1 MRVLNVLRH
10 WITKHPLVK
19 SVNNFFNSISL
30 NKNKMEY
37 KFQDFSENQV
47 LRDETL
53 NLVNDILND
62 ENITDTEQKVAY
74 GIIQQ
79 LNDVINKSKAA
90 VNILKF
96 LATPSVKLH
105 LCII

>member
-1 MRVLNVLRH
+1 
-10 WITKHPLVK
+10 
-19 SVNNFFNSISL
+19 
-30 NKNKMEY
+30 
-37 KFQDFSENQV
+37 
-47 LRDETL
+47 
-53 NLVNDILND
+53 LVNDILND

-90 VNILKF
+90 LNILKF

-105 LCII
+105 LCVISNVLISKFKK